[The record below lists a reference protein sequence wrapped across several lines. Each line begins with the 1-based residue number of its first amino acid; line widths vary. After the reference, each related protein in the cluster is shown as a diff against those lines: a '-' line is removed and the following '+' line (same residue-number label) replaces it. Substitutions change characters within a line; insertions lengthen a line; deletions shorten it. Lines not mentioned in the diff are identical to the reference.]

1 MMTAWGRAGSGE
13 AERRQTGRKLRETC
27 WGLVTFRNT
36 LASIIS
42 SDLHHAPVR
51 EKALFSAFD

>member
-13 AERRQTGRKLRETC
+13 AEKRQMGRKLRETC
-27 WGLVTFRNT
+27 WGLVTLRNT
-36 LASIIS
+36 LTFIIS
-42 SDLHHAPVR
+42 SDLHDAPVR